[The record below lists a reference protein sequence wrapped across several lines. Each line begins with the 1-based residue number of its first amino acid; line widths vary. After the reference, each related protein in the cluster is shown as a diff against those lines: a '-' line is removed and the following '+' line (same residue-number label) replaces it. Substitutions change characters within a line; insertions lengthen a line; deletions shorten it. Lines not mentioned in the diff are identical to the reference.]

1 MTTDNETKTLLEY
14 LPPFLREYYEFK
26 QLCKSGDIE
35 VSSIDKAVDWN
46 FDSAFISD
54 CDATVLSKYER
65 LLGIIPTSSQSLE
78 NRRNKVLLQWNT
90 VASMTLPQFISKLQE
105 YCGKDNIYVDTSREL
120 FYQLVLW
127 LNIHKVDVPI
137 IKDFVDTWLPMNVN
151 YTLNGKTEIEESLK
165 IGFLT
170 KVEKANIISVE
181 SYQEDT
187 SLVLCVDDD
196 DNLLLSDDG
205 DIYIFEQK
213 G

>member
-1 MTTDNETKTLLEY
+1 MATDNETKTLLEY

-65 LLGIIPTSSQSLE
+65 LLGIIPTSSQSIE

-105 YCGKDNIYVDTSREL
+105 YCGKDNIYVDTSREQ

-137 IKDFVDTWLPMNVN
+137 IKDFVDAWLPMNVN

-205 DIYIFEQK
+205 DIYIFE
-213 G
+213 

>member
-1 MTTDNETKTLLEY
+1 MQPYCPNMSGFWGLFLL
-14 LPPFLREYYEFK
+14 R
-26 QLCKSGDIE
+26 
-35 VSSIDKAVDWN
+35 A
-46 FDSAFISD
+46 
-54 CDATVLSKYER
+54 
-65 LLGIIPTSSQSLE
+65 
-78 NRRNKVLLQWNT
+78 KVLKIEETWCCCNGI
-90 VASMTLPQFISKLQE
+90 QFISKLQE
-105 YCGKDNIYVDTSREL
+105 YCGKDNIYVDTSREQ

-181 SYQEDT
+181 SYQEDA

-205 DIYIFEQK
+205 DIYIFE
-213 G
+213 

>member
-1 MTTDNETKTLLEY
+1 MDNETKTLLEY

-65 LLGIIPTSSQSLE
+65 LLGIIPTSSQSIE
-78 NRRNKVLLQWNT
+78 NRRNMVLLQWNT
-90 VASMTLPQFISKLQE
+90 LSQFISKLQE
-105 YCGKDNIYVDTSREL
+105 YCGKDNIYVDTSREQ

-181 SYQEDT
+181 SYQEDA

-205 DIYIFEQK
+205 DIYIFE
-213 G
+213 

>member
-1 MTTDNETKTLLEY
+1 MDNETKTLLEY

-65 LLGIIPTSSQSLE
+65 LLGIIPTSSQSIE

-105 YCGKDNIYVDTSREL
+105 YCGKDNIYVDTSREQ

-127 LNIHKVDVPI
+127 LNIHKVDIPL
-137 IKDFVDTWLPMNVN
+137 IKDFIDTWLPMDMN

-205 DIYIFEQK
+205 DIYIFE
-213 G
+213 

>member
-1 MTTDNETKTLLEY
+1 MDNETKTLLEY

-65 LLGIIPTSSQSLE
+65 LLGIIPTSSQSIE
-78 NRRNKVLLQWNT
+78 NRRNMVLVQWNT
-90 VASMTLPQFISKLQE
+90 VASMTLSQFISKLQE
-105 YCGKDNIYVDTSREL
+105 YCGKDNIYVDTSREQ

-181 SYQEDT
+181 SYQEDA

-205 DIYIFEQK
+205 DIYIFE
-213 G
+213 

>member
-1 MTTDNETKTLLEY
+1 MDNETKTLLEY

-54 CDATVLSKYER
+54 CDATVLSKYEQ
-65 LLGIIPTSSQSLE
+65 LLGIIPTSSQSIE

-105 YCGKDNIYVDTSREL
+105 YCGKDNIYVDTSREQ
-120 FYQLVLW
+120 FYQLVIW
-127 LNIHKVDVPI
+127 LNIHKVDIPL
-137 IKDFVDTWLPMNVN
+137 IKDFIDTWLPMNVN
-151 YTLNGKTEIEESLK
+151 YTLNGKTEIAESLK

-205 DIYIFEQK
+205 DIYIFE
-213 G
+213 

>member
-1 MTTDNETKTLLEY
+1 MDNETKTLLEY

-65 LLGIIPTSSQSLE
+65 LLGIIPTSSQSIE
-78 NRRNKVLLQWNT
+78 NRRNMVLLQWNT
-90 VASMTLPQFISKLQE
+90 VASMTLSQFISKLQE
-105 YCGKDNIYVDTSREL
+105 YCGKDNIYVDTSREQ

-127 LNIHKVDVPI
+127 FNIHKVDVPI

-181 SYQEDT
+181 SYQEDA

-205 DIYIFEQK
+205 DIYIFE
-213 G
+213 

>member
-1 MTTDNETKTLLEY
+1 MDNETKTLLEY

-65 LLGIIPTSSQSLE
+65 LLGIIPTSSQSIE

-105 YCGKDNIYVDTSREL
+105 YCGKDNIYVDTSREQ

-151 YTLNGKTEIEESLK
+151 YTLNGKTEIGESLK

-205 DIYIFEQK
+205 DIYIFE
-213 G
+213 

>member
-1 MTTDNETKTLLEY
+1 MDNETKTLLEY

-65 LLGIIPTSSQSLE
+65 LLGIIPTSSQSIE
-78 NRRNKVLLQWNT
+78 NRRNMVLLQWNT
-90 VASMTLPQFISKLQE
+90 VASMTLSQFISKLQE
-105 YCGKDNIYVDTSREL
+105 YCGKDNIYVDTSREQ

-181 SYQEDT
+181 SYQEDA
-187 SLVLCVDDD
+187 SLVLCVDDA

-205 DIYIFEQK
+205 DIYIFE
-213 G
+213 

>member
-1 MTTDNETKTLLEY
+1 MATDNETKTLLEY

-65 LLGIIPTSSQSLE
+65 LLGIIPTSSQSIE

-105 YCGKDNIYVDTSREL
+105 YCGKDNFTVDNSREQ
-120 FYQLVLW
+120 FYQLVIW
-127 LNIHKVDVPI
+127 LNIHKVDIPL
-137 IKDFVDTWLPMNVN
+137 IKDFIDTWLPMNVN

-170 KVEKANIISVE
+170 KIEKANIISVE

-205 DIYIFEQK
+205 DIYIFE
-213 G
+213 

>member
-1 MTTDNETKTLLEY
+1 MATDNETKTLLEY

-65 LLGIIPTSSQSLE
+65 LLGIIPTSNQSIE

-105 YCGKDNIYVDTSREL
+105 YCGKDNIYVDTSREQ

-137 IKDFVDTWLPMNVN
+137 IKDFVDAWLPMNVN

-205 DIYIFEQK
+205 DIYIFE
-213 G
+213 

>member
-1 MTTDNETKTLLEY
+1 MDNETKTLLEY

-65 LLGIIPTSSQSLE
+65 LLGIIPTQSQSIE
-78 NRRNKVLLQWNT
+78 NRRNMVLLQLNT
-90 VASMTLPQFISKLQE
+90 VASMTLSQFISKLQE
-105 YCGKDNIYVDTSREL
+105 YCGKDNIYVDTSREQ

-137 IKDFVDTWLPMNVN
+137 IKDFVDSWLPMNVN

-181 SYQEDT
+181 SYQEDA

>member
-1 MTTDNETKTLLEY
+1 MDNETKTLLEY

-26 QLCKSGDIE
+26 QLCTSGDIE

-65 LLGIIPTSSQSLE
+65 LLGIIPTSSQSIE
-78 NRRNKVLLQWNT
+78 NRRNMVLLQWNT
-90 VASMTLPQFISKLQE
+90 VASMTLSQFISKLQE
-105 YCGKDNIYVDTSREL
+105 YCGKDNIYVDTSREQ

-181 SYQEDT
+181 SYQEDA

-205 DIYIFEQK
+205 DIYIFE
-213 G
+213 

>member
-1 MTTDNETKTLLEY
+1 MDNETKTLLEY

-65 LLGIIPTSSQSLE
+65 LLGIIPTSSQSIE
-78 NRRNKVLLQWNT
+78 NRRNMVLLQWNT
-90 VASMTLPQFISKLQE
+90 VASMTLSQFISKLQE
-105 YCGKDNIYVDTSREL
+105 YCGKDNIYVDTSREQ

-170 KVEKANIISVE
+170 KVEKANIISFE
-181 SYQEDT
+181 SYQEDA

-205 DIYIFEQK
+205 DIYIFE
-213 G
+213 

>member
-1 MTTDNETKTLLEY
+1 MATDNETKTLLEY

-78 NRRNKVLLQWNT
+78 TRKNKVLSQWNT
-90 VASMTLPQFISKLQE
+90 IASMTLPQFVSKLQG
-105 YCGKDNIYVDTSREL
+105 YCGKDNIYVDTSREQ

-127 LNIHKVDVPI
+127 LNIHEVDVPI

-196 DNLLLSDDG
+196 NNLLLSDDG
-205 DIYIFEQK
+205 DIYIFE
-213 G
+213 

>member
-1 MTTDNETKTLLEY
+1 MATDNETKTLLEY

-65 LLGIIPTSSQSLE
+65 LLGIIPTSSQSIE

-105 YCGKDNIYVDTSREL
+105 YCGKDNIYVDTSREQ

-205 DIYIFEQK
+205 DIYIFE
-213 G
+213 

>member
-1 MTTDNETKTLLEY
+1 MDNETKTLLEY

-65 LLGIIPTSSQSLE
+65 LLGIIPTSSQSIE
-78 NRRNKVLLQWNT
+78 NRRNMVLLQWNT
-90 VASMTLPQFISKLQE
+90 VASMTLSQFISKLQE
-105 YCGKDNIYVDTSREL
+105 YCGKDNIYVDTSREQ

-181 SYQEDT
+181 SYQEYA

-205 DIYIFEQK
+205 DIYIFE
-213 G
+213 

>member
-1 MTTDNETKTLLEY
+1 MDNETKTLLEY

-65 LLGIIPTSSQSLE
+65 LLGIIPTSSQSIE

-90 VASMTLPQFISKLQE
+90 VAIMTLPQFISKLQE
-105 YCGKDNIYVDTSREL
+105 YCGKDNFTVDNSREQ
-120 FYQLVLW
+120 FYQLVIW

-196 DNLLLSDDG
+196 NNLLLSDDG
-205 DIYIFEQK
+205 DIYIFE
-213 G
+213 

>member
-65 LLGIIPTSSQSLE
+65 LLGIIPTSNQSIE
-78 NRRNKVLLQWNT
+78 NRRNNVLLQWNT

-105 YCGKDNIYVDTSREL
+105 YCGKDNIYVDTSREQ

-151 YTLNGKTEIEESLK
+151 YTLNGKTEIEERLK

-187 SLVLCVDDD
+187 SLVLCIDDD

-205 DIYIFEQK
+205 DIYIFE
-213 G
+213 

>member
-90 VASMTLPQFISKLQE
+90 VASMTLSQFISKLQE
-105 YCGKDNIYVDTSREL
+105 YCGKDNIYVDTSREQ

-181 SYQEDT
+181 SYQEDA

-205 DIYIFEQK
+205 DIYIFE
-213 G
+213 

>member
-1 MTTDNETKTLLEY
+1 MATDNETKTLLEY

-65 LLGIIPTSSQSLE
+65 LLGIIPTSSQSIE

-105 YCGKDNIYVDTSREL
+105 YCGKDNFTVDNSREQ
-120 FYQLVLW
+120 FYQLVIW
-127 LNIHKVDVPI
+127 LNIHKVDIPL
-137 IKDFVDTWLPMNVN
+137 IKDFIDTWLPMNVN

-181 SYQEDT
+181 SYQEDA

-205 DIYIFEQK
+205 DIYIFE
-213 G
+213 

>member
-1 MTTDNETKTLLEY
+1 MATDNETKTLLEY

-54 CDATVLSKYER
+54 CDETVLSKYEKF
-65 LLGIIPTSSQSLE
+65 LGIVSSSSQSLE
-78 NRRNKVLLQWNT
+78 TRKNKVLLQWNT
-90 VASMTLPQFISKLQE
+90 IASMTLPQFVSKLQE
-105 YCGKDNIYVDTSREL
+105 YCGKDNIYVDTSREQ

-205 DIYIFEQK
+205 DIYIFE
-213 G
+213 

>member
-1 MTTDNETKTLLEY
+1 MDNETKTLLEY

-65 LLGIIPTSSQSLE
+65 LLGIIPTSSQSIE
-78 NRRNKVLLQWNT
+78 NRRNMVLLQWNT
-90 VASMTLPQFISKLQE
+90 VASMTLSQFISKLQE
-105 YCGKDNIYVDTSREL
+105 YCGKDNIYVDTSREQ

-151 YTLNGKTEIEESLK
+151 YTLNVKTEIEESLK

-181 SYQEDT
+181 SYQEDA

-205 DIYIFEQK
+205 DIYIFE
-213 G
+213 

>member
-1 MTTDNETKTLLEY
+1 MDNETKTLLEY

-35 VSSIDKAVDWN
+35 VLSIDKAVDWN

-54 CDATVLSKYER
+54 CDETVLSKYEKF
-65 LLGIIPTSSQSLE
+65 LGIVSSSSQSLE
-78 NRRNKVLLQWNT
+78 TRKNKVLSQWNT
-90 VASMTLPQFISKLQE
+90 IASMTLPQFVSKLQG
-105 YCGKDNIYVDTSREL
+105 YCGKDNIYVDTSREQ

-127 LNIHKVDVPI
+127 LNIHEVDVPI

-196 DNLLLSDDG
+196 NNLLLSDDG
-205 DIYIFEQK
+205 DIYIFE
-213 G
+213 

>member
-1 MTTDNETKTLLEY
+1 MDNETKTLLEY

-65 LLGIIPTSSQSLE
+65 LLGIIPTSSQSIE
-78 NRRNKVLLQWNT
+78 NRRNMVLLQWNT
-90 VASMTLPQFISKLQE
+90 VASMTLSQFISKLQE
-105 YCGKDNIYVDTSREL
+105 YCGKDNIYVDTSREQ

-137 IKDFVDTWLPMNVN
+137 IKDFVDTWLPMDVN

-181 SYQEDT
+181 SYQEDA

-205 DIYIFEQK
+205 DIYIFE
-213 G
+213 

>member
-1 MTTDNETKTLLEY
+1 MDNETKTLLEY

-65 LLGIIPTSSQSLE
+65 LLGIIPTSSQSIE
-78 NRRNKVLLQWNT
+78 NRRNMVLLQWNT
-90 VASMTLPQFISKLQE
+90 VASMTLSQFISKLQE
-105 YCGKDNIYVDTSREL
+105 YCGKDNIYVDTSREQ

-151 YTLNGKTEIEESLK
+151 YTLNGKTEIEESLR

-181 SYQEDT
+181 SYQEDA

-205 DIYIFEQK
+205 DIYIFE
-213 G
+213 

>member
-1 MTTDNETKTLLEY
+1 MDNETKTLLEY

-65 LLGIIPTSSQSLE
+65 LLGIIPTSSQSIE

-105 YCGKDNIYVDTSREL
+105 YCGKDNFTVDNSREQ
-120 FYQLVLW
+120 FYQLVIW
-127 LNIHKVDVPI
+127 LNIHKVDIPL
-137 IKDFVDTWLPMNVN
+137 IKDFIDTWLPMNVN

-196 DNLLLSDDG
+196 DNLLFSDDG
-205 DIYIFEQK
+205 DIYIFE
-213 G
+213 

>member
-1 MTTDNETKTLLEY
+1 MDNETKTLLEY

-65 LLGIIPTSSQSLE
+65 LLGIIPTSSQSIE
-78 NRRNKVLLQWNT
+78 NRRNMVLLQWNT
-90 VASMTLPQFISKLQE
+90 VASMTLSQFISKLQE
-105 YCGKDNIYVDTSREL
+105 YCGKDNIYVDTSREQ

-181 SYQEDT
+181 SYQEDA

-205 DIYIFEQK
+205 DIYFFE
-213 G
+213 

>member
-1 MTTDNETKTLLEY
+1 MDNETKTLLEY

-65 LLGIIPTSSQSLE
+65 LLGIIPTSSQSIE

-105 YCGKDNIYVDTSREL
+105 YCGKDNIYVDTSREQ

-205 DIYIFEQK
+205 DIYIFE
-213 G
+213 

>member
-1 MTTDNETKTLLEY
+1 MDNETKTLLEY

-65 LLGIIPTSSQSLE
+65 LLGIIPTSSQSIE
-78 NRRNKVLLQWNT
+78 NRRNMVLLQWNT
-90 VASMTLPQFISKLQE
+90 VANMTLSQFISKLQE
-105 YCGKDNIYVDTSREL
+105 YCGKDNIYVDTSREQ
-120 FYQLVLW
+120 FYQFVLW

-181 SYQEDT
+181 SYQEDA

-205 DIYIFEQK
+205 DIYIFE
-213 G
+213 

>member
-1 MTTDNETKTLLEY
+1 MDNETKTLLEY

-65 LLGIIPTSSQSLE
+65 LLGIIPTSSQSIE
-78 NRRNKVLLQWNT
+78 NRRNMVLLQWNT
-90 VASMTLPQFISKLQE
+90 VASMTLSQFISKLQE
-105 YCGKDNIYVDTSREL
+105 YCGKDNIYVDTSREQ

-181 SYQEDT
+181 SYQEDA

-196 DNLLLSDDG
+196 DNLLLSDD
-205 DIYIFEQK
+205 E
-213 G
+213 

>member
-1 MTTDNETKTLLEY
+1 MDNETKTLLEY

-65 LLGIIPTSSQSLE
+65 LLGIIPTSSQSIE
-78 NRRNKVLLQWNT
+78 NRRNMVLLQWNT
-90 VASMTLPQFISKLQE
+90 VASMTLSQFISKLQE
-105 YCGKDNIYVDTSREL
+105 YCGKDNIYVDTSREQ

-137 IKDFVDTWLPMNVN
+137 IKDFVDTGLPMNVN

-181 SYQEDT
+181 SYQEDA

-205 DIYIFEQK
+205 DIYIFE
-213 G
+213 

>member
-1 MTTDNETKTLLEY
+1 MATDNETKTLLEY

-65 LLGIIPTSSQSLE
+65 LLGIIPTSSQSIE

-105 YCGKDNIYVDTSREL
+105 YCGKDNIYVDTSREQ

-196 DNLLLSDDG
+196 NNLLLSDDG
-205 DIYIFEQK
+205 DIYIFE
-213 G
+213 